1 MTHFHRIHNSLPLAP
16 ISLLLLASLILAACT
31 HLVDPAPE
39 TIIETVAVAV
49 IKTVEVPGEE
59 VVTTQVVL
67 ETVVV
72 TQPPEATEAP
82 AATEEPVATVAP
94 TGAPEPTQA
103 PSIPDQLAAVDQILE
118 KLEFAN
124 LAFNAP
130 ATLQF
135 GELATIQLLLSPKE
149 SGEALKEK
157 ITAEGPKESARIR
170 ISNQMEAR
178 LTGLGFEIQAITPE
192 IQAVSADQIT
202 EWKWDIRPTQTGIQ
216 QLHLTLSALI
226 YMGDQAMPRTIH
238 TFDQTIEV
246 NVTLSQ
252 RISSFFGNNWQW
264 LVTVIFIPIAG
275 WLIRRRRQLTK

>member
-1 MTHFHRIHNSLPLAP
+1 MTHIHRIHNSLPIAS
-16 ISLLLLASLILAACT
+16 ISFLVFASLVLAACT
-31 HLVDPAPE
+31 HLVDPAPQ
-39 TIIETVAVAV
+39 TIIQTVEV
-49 IKTVEVPGEE
+49 IKTAEVPTEE
-59 VVTTQVVL
+59 VVTTQVVI

-72 TQPPEATEAP
+72 TPPPEATEAP
-82 AATEEPVATVAP
+82 AATEKTVETEPI
-94 TGAPEPTQA
+94 EPTQV
-103 PSIPDQLAAVDQILE
+103 PSIPDQLAAVDRVLE

-130 ATLQF
+130 ATLQL
-135 GELATIQLLLSPKE
+135 GELAAIQLLLSPKE
-149 SGEALKEK
+149 SGQALKEK

-192 IQAVSADQIT
+192 IQAVTADQVT
-202 EWKWDIRPTQTGIQ
+202 EWKWDIRPTQTGNQ

-226 YMGDQAMPRTIH
+226 YMGDQSMPRTIR

-264 LVTVIFIPIAG
+264 IVTVILIPIAG
-275 WLIRRRRQLTK
+275 WLIRRRRHLTK